1 MTSASTAGR
10 RETRRLGIEVVLSV
24 AAVFAVLLV
33 LGWLVTGPLAH
44 TWPIS
49 AEDGVNRGLAA
60 HRNHTLDDVSGV
72 FSTLA
77 NTPSAIALSGVAF
90 LVIRLLTHRWRP
102 ALFVAATLICEVGV
116 FLLTTLVI
124 DRGRPAVVHLDAA
137 PPTSSFPSGHVAA
150 AVALYGAV
158 ALVARRY
165 GAPWVVWLILLIPCA
180 VGFARLYRGMHHPS
194 DVVAGAVLGALCLLL
209 THHFVLRQPRR
220 AVSAGGRLNPA
231 RSRRSRTPRRPESR
245 PPARPRRAAPGR
257 R

>member
-1 MTSASTAGR
+1 MTASVGTGQRAAA
-10 RETRRLGIEVVLSV
+10 RRLGIEAVLGLG
-24 AAVFAVLLV
+24 AVFAVLLV
-33 LGWLVTGPLAH
+33 LGWLVTGPLAD

-49 AEDGVNRGLAA
+49 AEDGVNRALAA
-60 HRNHTLDDVSGV
+60 HRNHTLDHVTGF

-77 NTPSAIALSGVAF
+77 DTPSAIALSGVAF
-90 LVIRLLTHRWRP
+90 IIIRLLTQRWRP
-102 ALFVAATLICEVGV
+102 AVFVAATLVSEVTV

-124 DRGRPAVVHLDAA
+124 DRARPAVSHLDAA

-158 ALVARRY
+158 VLVARRY
-165 GAPWVVWLILLIPCA
+165 GAPWVVWLALVVPGA

-194 DVVAGAVLGALCLLL
+194 DVVAGVVLGASCLLL
-209 THHFVLRQPRR
+209 TYHFVLRPPD
-220 AVSAGGRLNPA
+220 GGTTARRLNPDP
-231 RSRRSRTPRRPESR
+231 SRRSRKPKRPVSR